1 MTPGETGPAGAA
13 RIAPVPYRPPVTAP
27 VGGPRRPG
35 PLAGVLVL
43 AAAVIAAAI
52 VFFLVLRGVNLEITP
67 TPDTLDV
74 EGGFGFAIG
83 AGRLLLPGEYVVVAS
98 REGYQ
103 TLRAPFAVGEAEQ
116 QTFRFELQRLPGK
129 LSLVSDPP
137 GAEVF
142 IDDSARG
149 LTPLADLELAPGA
162 HRLLLRAPRYRAHEA
177 ELQIEGG
184 GVVQTVSVKLEPG
197 WAPVAFRS
205 RPAGAEIRVDGVMLG
220 RTPQTVDISA
230 GEHVLELV
238 LAGYQTWRDRFSVRP
253 NEPLNLAEIRLQA
266 ARGNLQLR
274 SKPTGAAVTLNG
286 EFRGQTPL
294 DLSLAPDRTHQLRL
308 SAPGHQPAERSV
320 QLAAEQ
326 TQELAIALEPI
337 LGEVVLAIEPA
348 DAAVKIDGQALAPGT
363 RRLQLTAVPHRIE
376 VTKPGFA
383 TQTAAVTPRPGLEQR
398 VEVRLLSDADT
409 RAARVPARTT
419 SQSGLQFV
427 LVKPGAFT
435 MGSERGTQG
444 RQANE
449 AQRKVRLTRPFY
461 LATTELSNVQYRRFA
476 SAHSS
481 GIHMRQSLDNER
493 QPVARVSWEDAVR
506 YCNWL
511 STQDGLP
518 AAYEPQ
524 GTSFKLVQPVNTGY
538 RLPSEAEWEW
548 AARFAGGRDQ
558 RYPWGDS
565 MPPPEKS
572 GNFADRS
579 AEGLVAQALS
589 SYDDGFPVAAAVG
602 SFAAG
607 PLGLVDIGGNVAEWV
622 HDRYTGV
629 PSLGGTE
636 AIDPFGP
643 DTGDDRVVRGSSWAH
658 GTLIQLRLAYRDFA
672 RGGRQ
677 DVGFR
682 VARYAE

>member
-1 MTPGETGPAGAA
+1 MTPADPAPAGAA
-13 RIAPVPYRPPVTAP
+13 RIAPIPYQPPVTAP
-27 VGGPRRPG
+27 GGGSRRPG
-35 PLAGVLVL
+35 PLTGLLVL
-43 AAAVIAAAI
+43 AALVIAAATGL
-52 VFFLVLRGVNLEITP
+52 FLFLRGVNLEITP
-67 TPDTLDV
+67 PPDTLDV
-74 EGGFGFAIG
+74 EGGFGLALG

-98 REGYQ
+98 REGYE
-103 TLRAPFAVGEAEQ
+103 TLRAPFTVGEAEQ

-149 LTPLADLELAPGA
+149 RTPLTGLELAPGA

-184 GVVQTVSVKLEPG
+184 GVVQTLNVKLEPG
-197 WAPVAFRS
+197 WAPVAIRS
-205 RPAGAEIRVDGVMLG
+205 RPAGAEIRVDGVVLG
-220 RTPQTVDISA
+220 RTPQTIDLGA
-230 GEHVLELV
+230 GEHALELV
-238 LAGYQTWRDRFSVRP
+238 LAGYQTWRDRFSVRA
-253 NEPLNLAEIRLQA
+253 NEPLNLAEVQLQA

-274 SKPTGAAVTLNG
+274 STPSGAAVTVNG

-294 DLSLAPDRTHQLRL
+294 GLSLPSDRTHQLRL

-326 TQELAIALEPI
+326 AQELAITLEPI

-348 DAAVKIDGQALAPGT
+348 DAAVKVDGQALAPGT

-376 VTKPGFA
+376 VSKPGFA
-383 TQTAAVTPRPGLEQR
+383 TQTASLTPRPGLEQR
-398 VEVRLLSDADT
+398 VEVSLLSDADA

-461 LATTELSNVQYRRFA
+461 LATTELSNAQFRKFA

-511 STQDGLP
+511 SAQDGLP
-518 AAYEPQ
+518 AAYEAD
-524 GTSFKLVQPVNTGY
+524 GASFKLVQPFNTGY

-548 AARFAGGRDQ
+548 AARFASDRAL
-558 RYPWGDS
+558 RYPWGDA

-579 AEGLVAQALS
+579 AEGLVPQVLS
-589 SYDDGFPVAAAVG
+589 GYDDGHPAASAVG
-602 SFAAG
+602 SFAPG
-607 PLGLVDIGGNVAEWV
+607 PLGLLDIGGNVAEWV

-629 PSLGGTE
+629 PSLGGAEST
-636 AIDPFGP
+636 DPFGP
-643 DTGDDRVVRGSSWAH
+643 ETGEDRVVRGSSWAH
-658 GTLIQLRLAYRDFA
+658 GTLIQLRLAYRDFG